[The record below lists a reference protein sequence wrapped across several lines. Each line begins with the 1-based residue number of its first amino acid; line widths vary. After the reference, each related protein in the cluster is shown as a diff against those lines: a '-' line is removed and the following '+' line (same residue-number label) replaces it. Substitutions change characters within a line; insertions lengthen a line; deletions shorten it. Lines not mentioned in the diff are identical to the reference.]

1 METPFKKKLFLSESD
16 HVGVGLL
23 LKAPG
28 EQVICEFDQ
37 TEDMVLHAEY
47 VKDAVNAYPD
57 HLHYIEQLKAERDML
72 KEAIASIDQNRQQA
86 SRAHEIIADLAFD
99 LGNRW
104 RDMQVASCQGIMDHV
119 GGSRGLMDWIVGC
132 AHEFDALWEALPPD
146 DERRD
151 DYIGEV
157 DAFANKKF
165 AELKLEALA

>member
-1 METPFKKKLFLSESD
+1 METPFKKKLFLSESE

-37 TEDMVLHAEY
+37 TPDMAFHAEY

-57 HLHYIEQLKAERDML
+57 LLAEREQLKAVLMH
-72 KEAIASIDQNRQQA
+72 AIEQQKQA
-86 SRAHEIIADLAFD
+86 QRVHEIIADLAFD
-99 LGNRW
+99 LGHRW
-104 RDMQVASCQGIMDHV
+104 RDMPVASCQGIMDHV
-119 GGSRGLMDWIVGC
+119 GGSRGLMDWLVGC
-132 AHEFDALWEALPPD
+132 AHEFDTLWEAKPE
-146 DERRD
+146 DEQE

-157 DAFANKKF
+157 DAFANRKF